1 MEKIK
6 DKLKDFL
13 LWSQKYTGTDM
24 IYVARSSFWYFFGKF
39 FFFLTSFAVMI
50 AVANWLSKETYGA
63 YRYVISTAAILNIFA
78 LPGLN
83 QALVRAVAK
92 GKERMYKIVGKTKF
106 KWSLIGSLICL
117 AIAGWYFINQNLQLT
132 TAFVITGLF
141 FPLRY
146 TFLIFLRFWQGKE
159 RFDIQ
164 NKYDVIAQ
172 TLMTAGFIPF
182 IFFTDSLVWILFG
195 FFLTRAIGH
204 GIFYFITYRKASD
217 ENEDKETISFG
228 KHLTVMGALN
238 TIANQI
244 DKLII
249 WQFLGPIAVATLS
262 FAQQPLSKIEGLI
275 PISSISLPRLSK
287 KNIKETKNSL
297 LNKFYK
303 LLLIFIPGIILI
315 ILIVPYLYRFLFPA
329 YTDSVPYFRVLCIGL
344 VFAPFT
350 LLSTSL
356 LASMKKRELY
366 IIRTISPIFKIILFL
381 ALIPFYGIW
390 GVVYAFLAEKI
401 LKNSLVLYF
410 FKKI

>member
-1 MEKIK
+1 MDKFK
-6 DKLKDFL
+6 NKLKSFL
-13 LWSQKYTGTDM
+13 IWSQKYTGTDM

-39 FFFLTSFAVMI
+39 FYFLTSLAVMV

-63 YRYVISTAAILNIFA
+63 YRYVLSAASLLGIFA

-92 GKERMYKIVGKTKF
+92 GKERMYKVVGKTKI
-106 KWSLIGSLICL
+106 KWSLLGTLACL
-117 AIAGWYFINQNLQLT
+117 VIAGWYFVNQNFQLGI
-132 TAFVITGLF
+132 AFSVAGLF

-146 TFLIFLRFWQGKE
+146 TFTIYENFWQGKE
-159 RFDIQ
+159 KFDVQ
-164 NKYDVIAQ
+164 NKFITVAQ
-172 TLMTAGFIPF
+172 VLMTVGFIPF
-182 IFFTDSLVWILFG
+182 IFFTDKLVWILFG
-195 FFLTRAIGH
+195 FFITRAIGH

-217 ENEDKETISFG
+217 KNGDNETISFG

-287 KNIKETKNSL
+287 KNIKETKHSL
-297 LNKFYK
+297 LKKFYK

-315 ILIVPYLYRFLFPA
+315 ILVIPYIYKFLFPA

-344 VFAPFT
+344 IFAPFT

-381 ALIPFYGIW
+381 VLIPFHGIW
-390 GVVYAFLAEKI
+390 GVVYAFLAEKV
-401 LKNSLVLYF
+401 LKNSLILYF

>member
-1 MEKIK
+1 MKKIK
-6 DKLKDFL
+6 GKLKDFL

-39 FFFLTSFAVMI
+39 FYFLTSLAVMV

-92 GKERMYKIVGKTKF
+92 GKEKMYKIVGKTKF
-106 KWSLIGSLICL
+106 KWSLVGSLACL
-117 AIAGWYFINQNLQLT
+117 AIAGWYFVNQNLQLT
-132 TAFVITGLF
+132 IAFTITGLF

-146 TFLIFLRFWQGKE
+146 TLNIYENFWQGKE
-159 RFDIQ
+159 KFDIQ
-164 NKYDVIAQ
+164 NKFTTVAQ
-172 TLMTAGFIPF
+172 ILMTAGFIPF
-182 IFFTDSLVWILFG
+182 IFFTDSLIWILFG

-217 ENEDKETISFG
+217 ENGDKETISFG
-228 KHLTVMGALN
+228 KHLTVMGALDS
-238 TIANQI
+238 IAGQI

-249 WQFLGPIAVATLS
+249 WQFLGPVAVATLS
-262 FAQQPLSKIEGLI
+262 FAQEPLKRIQGLI

-297 LNKFYK
+297 LSKFYK
-303 LLLIFIPGIILI
+303 LILIFIPGILLI
-315 ILIVPYLYRFLFPA
+315 ILVVPYIYKLLFPA
-329 YTDSVPYFRVLCIGL
+329 YISSVPYFRILSISL

-356 LASMKKRELY
+356 LASMEKKQLY

-381 ALIPFYGIW
+381 VLVPFHGIW
-390 GVVYAFLAEKI
+390 GVVYAFLAEKV
-401 LKNSLVLYF
+401 LKNSLIFYF